1 MIEVKII
8 KDSYNKDLKSRLTT
22 FELVY
27 PRFIHGELMTHR
39 MFSRNAAS
47 SRAIPIDKVIELLKT
62 NPAMPVHWGKNQAG
76 MQAST
81 EIDNIEG
88 AKLLWLAARDSAIN
102 HAVVMR
108 DMGLHKQIV
117 NRILEPFQ
125 LIKTIVTAT
134 EFNNWFWLR
143 AHADA
148 QPEIKELA
156 EKMLEV
162 YEIHKPDELFED
174 EWHVPYVNTQRSI
187 YTGEFFYIDE
197 NDKYITADEAR
208 MISASCCAQ
217 VSYRKNDGSLE
228 KAAVVFDRLIHS
240 VPVHASPVEHI
251 ATPIT
256 KGMVGEI
263 WNAEDKEDI
272 RKGITHVDFN
282 GDVWSGNLRGW
293 VQYRQLIENNVKV
306 G

>member
-8 KDSYNKDLKSRLTT
+8 KDSYNEELASRLTT

-62 NPAMPVHWGKNQAG
+62 NPAMPVHWGKNQSG
-76 MQAST
+76 MQANT

-88 AKLLWLAARDSAIN
+88 AKQLWLAARDSAISY
-102 HAVVMR
+102 AKVMR

-143 AHADA
+143 DHADA

-156 EKMLEV
+156 AKMFDAYAYKNSVPDTL
-162 YEIHKPDELFED
+162 YEG
-174 EWHVPYVNTQRSI
+174 EWHVPYVTVYRDLESK
-187 YTGEFFYIDE
+187 ELFYLDDNHE
-197 NDKYITADEAR
+197 YITADEAR

-228 KAAVVFDRLIHS
+228 KAALVFDRLINS

-256 KGMVGEI
+256 KAMVFEAFD
-263 WNAEDKEDI
+263 NQKDI
-272 RKGITHVDFN
+272 EGVTHIDMN
-282 GDVWSGNLRGW
+282 GQPWSGNFMGW
-293 VQYRQLIENNVKV
+293 IQYRQLIPNNVKK

>member
-8 KDSYNKDLKSRLTT
+8 KDSYNADLKSRLTT

-47 SRAIPIDKVIELLKT
+47 SRAIPIDKVIELLQT

-76 MQAST
+76 MQANT

-88 AKLLWLAARDSAIN
+88 AKLLWLAARDSAIS
-102 HAVVMR
+102 HAIVMR
-108 DMGLHKQIV
+108 DMQLHKQIV
-117 NRILEPFQ
+117 NRILEPYQ
-125 LIKTIVTAT
+125 LMKTIVTAT

-143 AHADA
+143 AHPDA

-156 EKMLEV
+156 EKMLDI
-162 YEIHKPDELFED
+162 YEIHTPDELFED

-228 KAAVVFDRLIHS
+228 KAHVVFDRLINS

-251 ATPIT
+251 ASPIT
-256 KGMVGEI
+256 KEAIERAM
-263 WNAEDKEDI
+263 NPDADPA
-272 RKGITHVDFN
+272 GITHVDIN
-282 GDVWSGNLRGW
+282 GYPWSGNLRGW
-293 VQYRQLIENNVKV
+293 VQYRQLIDNNVKE

>member
-47 SRAIPIDKVIELLKT
+47 SRAIPIDKVIELLQT

-76 MQAST
+76 MQANV

-88 AKLLWLAARDSAIN
+88 AKLLWLAARDSAIS
-102 HAVVMR
+102 HAIVMR

-117 NRILEPFQ
+117 NRVLEPFQ
-125 LIKTIVTAT
+125 LMKTIVTAT

-143 AHADA
+143 AHPDA

-162 YEIHKPDELFED
+162 YEQSTPEELFED
-174 EWHVPYVNTQRSI
+174 EWHVPYVNTHRSRN
-187 YTGEFFYIDE
+187 TGELFYIDE
-197 NDKYITADEAR
+197 NDKYISADEAR

-217 VSYRKNDGSLE
+217 ISYRRNDGSLE
-228 KAAVVFDRLIHS
+228 KAAVVFDRLINS

-256 KGMVGEI
+256 KDALS
-263 WNAEDKEDI
+263 NADELDESID
-272 RKGITHVDFN
+272 GITHVDMH
-282 GDVWSGNLRGW
+282 GQPWSGNLRGW
-293 VQYRQLIENNVKV
+293 IQYRQLIDNNVKE

>member
-47 SRAIPIDKVIELLKT
+47 SRAIPIDKVIESLKT

-102 HAVVMR
+102 HAIVMR

-156 EKMLEV
+156 EKMLDI
-162 YEIHKPDELFED
+162 YEIHTPDELFED

-228 KAAVVFDRLIHS
+228 KAAVVFDRLINS

-256 KGMVGEI
+256 HKMLTDLCDGHRLIEGMTHVGE
-263 WNAEDKEDI
+263 
-272 RKGITHVDFN
+272 N
-282 GDVWSGNLRGW
+282 GQPWSGNLRGW

>member
-8 KDSYNKDLKSRLTT
+8 KDSYNADLKSRLTT

-47 SRAIPIDKVIELLKT
+47 SRAIPIDKVIELLQT

-76 MQAST
+76 MQANT

-102 HAVVMR
+102 HAIVMR

-117 NRILEPFQ
+117 NRILEPYQ

-143 AHADA
+143 AHPDA

-156 EKMLEV
+156 EKMLGI
-162 YEIHKPDELFED
+162 YEQSTPQELFEG
-174 EWHVPYVNTQRSI
+174 EWHVPYVTTIRNRSFSWQFV
-187 YTGEFFYIDE
+187 YLDE
-197 NDKYITADEAR
+197 NDNYITADEAR

-228 KAAVVFDRLIHS
+228 KAHVVFDRLINS

-256 KGMVGEI
+256 KEAIERAMNPG
-263 WNAEDKEDI
+263 ADPA
-272 RKGITHVDFN
+272 GITHVDID
-282 GDVWSGNLRGW
+282 GMPWSGNLRGW
-293 VQYRQLIENNVKV
+293 VQYRQLIDNNVKE

>member
-8 KDSYNKDLKSRLTT
+8 KDSYNKDMESRLTT

-39 MFSRNAAS
+39 VFSRNAAS

-62 NPAMPVHWGKNQAG
+62 NPAMPVHWGKNRAG
-76 MQAST
+76 MQANE
-81 EIDNIEG
+81 EIENVEG
-88 AKLLWLAARDSAIN
+88 AKQLWLAARDSAISFAN
-102 HAVVMR
+102 VMR

-125 LIKTIVTAT
+125 LIKTVLTSS

-143 AHADA
+143 DHADA

-156 EKMLEV
+156 TKMFDSYRNSEAFNL
-162 YEIHKPDELFED
+162 YEG
-174 EWHVPYVNTQRSI
+174 EWHVPYVTVHRDRGSKI
-187 YTGEFFYIDE
+187 LHYLDE
-197 NDKYITADEAR
+197 NEKYITAEESK

-217 VSYRKNDGSLE
+217 ISYRKNDVSLE
-228 KAAVVFDRLIHS
+228 KASFVFDRLINS

-251 ATPIT
+251 ASPMTM
-256 KGMVGEI
+256 KMVTDAIE
-263 WNAEDKEDI
+263 EE
-272 RKGITHVDFN
+272 VDFE
-282 GDVWSGNLRGW
+282 GLTHIDMSGKPWSGNFMGW
-293 VQYRQLIENNVKV
+293 VQYRQLIANNVSK

>member
-1 MIEVKII
+1 MIEAKII
-8 KDSYNKDLKSRLTT
+8 KDSYNRDTDSRLTT
-22 FELVY
+22 FELTY

-39 MFSRNAAS
+39 VFSRNAAS

-76 MQAST
+76 MQANT

-88 AKLLWLAARDSAIN
+88 AKQLWLAARDSAIN
-102 HAVVMR
+102 HAIVMR

-117 NRILEPFQ
+117 NRVLEPYQ

-134 EFNNWFWLR
+134 ELNNWFWLR
-143 AHADA
+143 DHADA

-156 EKMLEV
+156 KKMHDA
-162 YEIHKPDELFED
+162 YTASIPQTLFEG
-174 EWHVPYVNTQRSI
+174 EWHVPYVNTQRSVH
-187 YTGEFFYIDE
+187 TSEFFYIDE
-197 NDKYITADEAR
+197 HDKYITLEEAR

-228 KAAVVFDRLIHS
+228 KAQVVFDRLINS

-251 ATPIT
+251 ATPI
-256 KGMVGEI
+256 VNNEEFSI
-263 WNAEDKEDI
+263 E
-272 RKGITHVDFN
+272 GITHLDN
-282 GDVWSGNLRGW
+282 RGQLWSGNLRGW
-293 VQYRQLIENNVKV
+293 VQFRQLIPNNVKK

>member
-76 MQAST
+76 MQANA

-102 HAVVMR
+102 HAIVMR

-156 EKMLEV
+156 EKMLKV
-162 YEIHKPDELFED
+162 YEQSKPEELFEG
-174 EWHVPYVNTQRSI
+174 EWHVPYVQTIRSAGVLL
-187 YTGEFFYIDE
+187 YLDE
-197 NDKYITADEAR
+197 NDNHITADEAR

-228 KAAVVFDRLIHS
+228 KAAVVFDRLINS

-256 KGMVGEI
+256 HKMLTDLCDGHRLIEGMTHVGE
-263 WNAEDKEDI
+263 
-272 RKGITHVDFN
+272 N
-282 GDVWSGNLRGW
+282 GQPWSGNLRGW

>member
-8 KDSYNKDLKSRLTT
+8 KDSYNADLKSRLTT

-47 SRAIPIDKVIELLKT
+47 SRAIPIDKVIELLQT
-62 NPAMPVHWGKNQAG
+62 NPAMPVHWGKNQSG
-76 MQAST
+76 MQANT

-88 AKLLWLAARDSAIN
+88 AKLLWLAARDSAIT
-102 HAVVMR
+102 HAIVMR

-117 NRILEPFQ
+117 NRILEPYQ
-125 LIKTIVTAT
+125 LMKTIVTAT

-143 AHADA
+143 AHPDA

-156 EKMLEV
+156 EKMLHV
-162 YEIHKPDELFED
+162 YEQSTPQELFEG
-174 EWHVPYVNTQRSI
+174 EWHVPYVNTQRNIFS
-187 YTGEFFYIDE
+187 EFFYYDE
-197 NDKYITADEAR
+197 NDKNLTADEAR

-228 KAAVVFDRLIHS
+228 KAHVVFDRLINS

-256 KGMVGEI
+256 KEAIERAMNPDADPE
-263 WNAEDKEDI
+263 
-272 RKGITHVDFN
+272 GITHVDIN
-282 GDVWSGNLRGW
+282 GYPWSGNLRGW
-293 VQYRQLIENNVKV
+293 VQYRQLIDNNVKE

>member
-8 KDSYNKDLKSRLTT
+8 KDSYNADLKSRLTT

-47 SRAIPIDKVIELLKT
+47 SRAIPIDKVIELLQT
-62 NPAMPVHWGKNQAG
+62 NPAMPVHWGKNQSG
-76 MQAST
+76 MQANT

-88 AKLLWLAARDSAIN
+88 AKLLWLAARDSAIT
-102 HAVVMR
+102 HAIVMR

-117 NRILEPFQ
+117 NRILEPYQ
-125 LIKTIVTAT
+125 LMKTIVTAT

-143 AHADA
+143 AHPDA

-156 EKMLEV
+156 EKMLHV
-162 YEIHKPDELFED
+162 YEQSTPQELFEG
-174 EWHVPYVNTQRSI
+174 EWHVPYVNTQRNIFS
-187 YTGEFFYIDE
+187 EFFYYDE
-197 NDKYITADEAR
+197 NDKNLTAEEAR

-228 KAAVVFDRLIHS
+228 KAHVVFDRLINS

-251 ATPIT
+251 AAPIT
-256 KGMVGEI
+256 KEAIERAMNPDADPE
-263 WNAEDKEDI
+263 
-272 RKGITHVDFN
+272 GITHVDIN
-282 GDVWSGNLRGW
+282 GYPWSGNLRGW
-293 VQYRQLIENNVKV
+293 VQYRQLIDNNVKE

>member
-8 KDSYNKDLKSRLTT
+8 KDSYNADLKSRLTT

-47 SRAIPIDKVIELLKT
+47 SRAIPIDKVIELLQT

-76 MQAST
+76 MQANT

-88 AKLLWLAARDSAIN
+88 AKLLWLAARDSAIS
-102 HAVVMR
+102 HAIVMR

-117 NRILEPFQ
+117 NRILEPYQ
-125 LIKTIVTAT
+125 LMKTIVTAT

-143 AHADA
+143 AHPDA

-162 YEIHKPDELFED
+162 YEQSTPQELFED
-174 EWHVPYVNTQRSI
+174 EWHVPYVNTQRSRH
-187 YTGEFFYIDE
+187 TGEFFYIDE
-197 NDKYITADEAR
+197 NDKYITAEEAR

-228 KAAVVFDRLIHS
+228 KAHVVFDRLINS

-256 KGMVGEI
+256 KEAIYRAMNPDADPE
-263 WNAEDKEDI
+263 
-272 RKGITHVDFN
+272 GITHVDIK
-282 GDVWSGNLRGW
+282 GYPWSGNLRGW
-293 VQYRQLIENNVKV
+293 VQYRQLIDNNVKE

>member
-8 KDSYNKDLKSRLTT
+8 KDSYNSDLKSRLTT
-22 FELVY
+22 FELTY

-102 HAVVMR
+102 HAIVMR

-125 LIKTIVTAT
+125 VIKTIVTAT

-156 EKMLEV
+156 EKMLQV
-162 YEIHKPDELFED
+162 YEQSKPEELFEA
-174 EWHVPYVNTQRSI
+174 EWHVPYVNTARLGGI
-187 YTGEFFYIDE
+187 LVYLDE
-197 NDKYITADEAR
+197 DNKYISVDEAR

-217 VSYRKNDGSLE
+217 VSYRKSDGSLE
-228 KAAVVFDRLIHS
+228 KAAVVFDRLINS
-240 VPVHASPVEHI
+240 TPVHASPVEHI
-251 ATPIT
+251 AAPIT
-256 KGMVGEI
+256 KESIERAMNPNVDPE
-263 WNAEDKEDI
+263 
-272 RKGITHVDFN
+272 GITHVDIN
-282 GDVWSGNLRGW
+282 GYPWSGNLKGW
-293 VQYRQLIENNVKV
+293 VQYRQLIENNAKV

>member
-1 MIEVKII
+1 
-8 KDSYNKDLKSRLTT
+8 
-22 FELVY
+22 
-27 PRFIHGELMTHR
+27 
-39 MFSRNAAS
+39 
-47 SRAIPIDKVIELLKT
+47 
-62 NPAMPVHWGKNQAG
+62 
-76 MQAST
+76 MQANV

-88 AKLLWLAARDSAIN
+88 AKLLWLAARDSAIS
-102 HAVVMR
+102 HAIVMR

-117 NRILEPFQ
+117 NRILEPYQ
-125 LIKTIVTAT
+125 LMKTIVTAT

-143 AHADA
+143 AHPDA

-162 YEIHKPDELFED
+162 YEQSTPQELFED
-174 EWHVPYVNTQRSI
+174 EWHVPYVQTIRSAGVLL
-187 YTGEFFYIDE
+187 YLDE
-197 NDKYITADEAR
+197 NDNHITADEAR

-228 KAAVVFDRLIHS
+228 KAAVVFDRLINS

-256 KGMVGEI
+256 IKMLLGHCDENRLIEGM
-263 WNAEDKEDI
+263 
-272 RKGITHVDFN
+272 THVDIN
-282 GDVWSGNLRGW
+282 GQPWSGNLCGW

>member
-47 SRAIPIDKVIELLKT
+47 SRAIPIDRVIELLKT

-76 MQAST
+76 MQANT

-88 AKLLWLAARDSAIN
+88 AKQLWLAARDSAIS
-102 HAVVMR
+102 HAIVMR

-117 NRILEPFQ
+117 NRVLEPFQ

-134 EFNNWFWLR
+134 ELNNWFWLR
-143 AHADA
+143 DHLDA

-156 EKMLEV
+156 KKMLEA
-162 YEIHKPDELFED
+162 YDKSTPEQLFEG
-174 EWHVPYVNTQRSI
+174 EWHVPYVETYRANESENFH
-187 YTGEFFYIDE
+187 YLDE

-228 KAAVVFDRLIHS
+228 KAAVVFDRLINS

-256 KGMVGEI
+256 NKMMLGLCDENRLIQGM
-263 WNAEDKEDI
+263 
-272 RKGITHVDFN
+272 THVSEN
-282 GDVWSGNLRGW
+282 GQPWSGNLRGW
-293 VQYRQLIENNVKV
+293 VQYRQLIANNVKE

>member
-1 MIEVKII
+1 MLEVKII
-8 KDSYNKDLKSRLTT
+8 KDSYNDDMGSRLTT

-39 MFSRNAAS
+39 VFSRNAAS
-47 SRAIPIDKVIELLKT
+47 SRAIPIDKVIDLVMT

-76 MQAST
+76 MQADT
-81 EIDNIEG
+81 EVENQWLAEH
-88 AKLLWLAARDSAIN
+88 LWLAARDSAVSY
-102 HAVVMR
+102 ARMMR
-108 DMGLHKQIV
+108 DMNLHKQIV

-143 AHADA
+143 EHSDA
-148 QPEIKELA
+148 QPEIKALA
-156 EKMLEV
+156 AKMFDV
-162 YEIHKPDELFED
+162 YSLRNTKHLKAG
-174 EWHVPYVNTQRSI
+174 EWHVPYVSTYRDSF
-187 YTGEFFYIDE
+187 TDALFYIDE
-197 NDKYITADEAR
+197 NNDYLTVEEAR

-228 KAAVVFDRLIHS
+228 KAAVVFDRLINS

-256 KGMVGEI
+256 KQMVYDSIE
-263 WNAEDKEDI
+263 NEKDV
-272 RKGITHVDFN
+272 KGLTHVDMD
-282 GDVWSGNLRGW
+282 GKPWSGNFMGW
-293 VQYRQLIENNVKV
+293 IQYRQLIPNNAKK

>member
-8 KDSYNKDLKSRLTT
+8 KDSYNADLKSRLTT

-47 SRAIPIDKVIELLKT
+47 SRAIPIDKVIELLQT

-76 MQAST
+76 MQANV

-88 AKLLWLAARDSAIN
+88 AKLLWLAARDSAIS
-102 HAVVMR
+102 HAIVMR

-117 NRILEPFQ
+117 NRILEPYQ
-125 LIKTIVTAT
+125 LMKTIVTAT

-162 YEIHKPDELFED
+162 YEQSTPEELFED
-174 EWHVPYVNTQRSI
+174 EWHVPYVQTIRSAGI
-187 YTGEFFYIDE
+187 LLYLDE
-197 NDKYITADEAR
+197 NDNHITADEAR

-228 KAAVVFDRLIHS
+228 KASVVFDRLINS

-256 KGMVGEI
+256 NRMVTEI

-272 RKGITHVDFN
+272 QNGITHIDFKGN
-282 GDVWSGNLRGW
+282 VWSGNLRGW
-293 VQYRQLIENNVKV
+293 VQYRQLIDNNVKE

>member
-47 SRAIPIDKVIELLKT
+47 SRAIPIDKVIELLQT

-76 MQAST
+76 MQANV

-88 AKLLWLAARDSAIN
+88 AKLLWLAARDSAIS
-102 HAVVMR
+102 HAIVMR

-117 NRILEPFQ
+117 NRVLEPYQ
-125 LIKTIVTAT
+125 LMKTIVTAT

-143 AHADA
+143 AHPDA

-162 YEIHKPDELFED
+162 YEQSTPEELFED

-187 YTGEFFYIDE
+187 YTGELFYIDE
-197 NDKYITADEAR
+197 NEKYITADEAR

-228 KAAVVFDRLIHS
+228 KAHVVFDRLINS

-251 ATPIT
+251 ASPIT
-256 KGMVGEI
+256 KSALFSAVEREEGIE
-263 WNAEDKEDI
+263 
-272 RKGITHVDFN
+272 GITHVDVN
-282 GDVWSGNLRGW
+282 GHPWSGNLRGW
-293 VQYRQLIENNVKV
+293 IQYRQLIDNNVKE

>member
-1 MIEVKII
+1 MIKVKII

-47 SRAIPIDKVIELLKT
+47 SRAIPIDKVIELLQT

-76 MQAST
+76 MQANV

-88 AKLLWLAARDSAIN
+88 AKQLWLAARDSAIS
-102 HAVVMR
+102 HAIVMR

-117 NRILEPFQ
+117 NRVLEPYQ
-125 LIKTIVTAT
+125 LMKTIVTAT

-143 AHADA
+143 AHPDA

-156 EKMLEV
+156 EKMLQV
-162 YEIHKPDELFED
+162 YEQSTPQELFED
-174 EWHVPYVNTQRSI
+174 EWHVPYVSTQRSR
-187 YTGEFFYIDE
+187 YTGELFYVDE
-197 NDKYITADEAR
+197 NDKYISANTAR

-228 KAAVVFDRLIHS
+228 KAQVVFDRLINS

-256 KGMVGEI
+256 NKMMLGLCDKNIEIEGMTHVGE
-263 WNAEDKEDI
+263 
-272 RKGITHVDFN
+272 N
-282 GDVWSGNLRGW
+282 GQPWSGNLRGW
-293 VQYRQLIENNVKV
+293 VQYRQLIDNNVKE

>member
-8 KDSYNKDLKSRLTT
+8 KDSYNIEMRSRLTT

-47 SRAIPIDKVIELLKT
+47 SRAIPIDKVIELLQT

-76 MQAST
+76 MQANA

-102 HAVVMR
+102 HAIVMR

-117 NRILEPFQ
+117 NRVLEPYQ

-134 EFNNWFWLR
+134 ELNNWFWLR
-143 AHADA
+143 DHADA

-156 EKMLEV
+156 KKMHDAYTASSPQGL
-162 YEIHKPDELFED
+162 YEG
-174 EWHVPYVNTQRSI
+174 EWHVPYVNTYRARESEHFH
-187 YTGEFFYIDE
+187 YLDE
-197 NDKYITADEAR
+197 NDKYITAEEAR

-228 KAAVVFDRLIHS
+228 KAEMVFDRLINS

-251 ATPIT
+251 ATPI
-256 KGMVGEI
+256 VDSEAFEI
-263 WNAEDKEDI
+263 Q
-272 RKGITHVDFN
+272 GITHLDKN
-282 GDVWSGNLRGW
+282 GQLWSGNLRGW
-293 VQYRQLIENNVKV
+293 VQFRQLIPNNVKE

>member
-47 SRAIPIDKVIELLKT
+47 SRAIPIDKVIELLQT

-76 MQAST
+76 MQANT

-88 AKLLWLAARDSAIN
+88 AKLLWLAARDSAIS
-102 HAVVMR
+102 HAIVMR

-117 NRILEPFQ
+117 NRILEPYQ
-125 LIKTIVTAT
+125 LMKTIVTAT

-143 AHADA
+143 AHPDA

-162 YEIHKPDELFED
+162 YEQSTPEELFGD
-174 EWHVPYVNTQRSI
+174 EWHVPYVQTIRSAGI
-187 YTGEFFYIDE
+187 LLYLDE
-197 NDKYITADEAR
+197 NDNHITADEAR

-228 KAAVVFDRLIHS
+228 KAAVVFDRLINS

-251 ATPIT
+251 ASPIT
-256 KGMVGEI
+256 YKMLTDLCDGNRLIEGMTHVGE
-263 WNAEDKEDI
+263 
-272 RKGITHVDFN
+272 N
-282 GDVWSGNLRGW
+282 GQPWSGNLRGW
-293 VQYRQLIENNVKV
+293 VQYRQLIENNVKE

>member
-47 SRAIPIDKVIELLKT
+47 SRAIPIDKVIELLQT

-76 MQAST
+76 MQANT

-88 AKLLWLAARDSAIN
+88 AKLLWLAARDSAIS
-102 HAVVMR
+102 HAIVMR

-117 NRILEPFQ
+117 NRILEPYQ
-125 LIKTIVTAT
+125 LMKTIVTAT

-143 AHADA
+143 AHPDA

-156 EKMLEV
+156 EKMLEI
-162 YEIHKPDELFED
+162 YEIYAPDELFED

-187 YTGEFFYIDE
+187 YTGELFYIDE
-197 NDKYITADEAR
+197 NDKYITAQEAR

-228 KAAVVFDRLIHS
+228 KAHVVFDRLINS

-251 ATPIT
+251 ATPVSFKMMLDLCDSGIEIE
-256 KGMVGEI
+256 GM
-263 WNAEDKEDI
+263 
-272 RKGITHVDFN
+272 THVAVN
-282 GDVWSGNLRGW
+282 GQPWSGNLRGW
-293 VQYRQLIENNVKV
+293 IQYRQLIDNNVRE

>member
-8 KDSYNKDLKSRLTT
+8 KDSYNSEINSRLTT
-22 FELVY
+22 FELIY

-47 SRAIPIDKVIELLKT
+47 SRAIPIDKVIDLLMT

-76 MQAST
+76 MQANT

-88 AKLLWLAARDSAIN
+88 AKLLWLAARDSAIS
-102 HAVVMR
+102 HAKVMR

-143 AHADA
+143 DHADA

-156 EKMLEV
+156 AKMFDAYNDSIVGNL
-162 YEIHKPDELFED
+162 YEG
-174 EWHVPYVNTQRSI
+174 EWHVPYVTTYRNRDTNTL
-187 YTGEFFYIDE
+187 YYLYDD
-197 NDKYITADEAR
+197 NNYITAKEAK

-217 VSYRKNDGSLE
+217 VSYRKNDGSLD
-228 KAAVVFDRLIHS
+228 KAAVVFDRLINS

-256 KGMVGEI
+256 EQMVHDAIDNESQIEGL
-263 WNAEDKEDI
+263 
-272 RKGITHVDFN
+272 THLDMD
-282 GDVWSGNLRGW
+282 GQPWSGNFRGW
-293 VQYRQLIENNVKV
+293 IQYRQLIANNVSK

>member
-8 KDSYNKDLKSRLTT
+8 KDSYNIEMRSRLTT

-76 MQAST
+76 MQANV

-102 HAVVMR
+102 HAIVMR

-117 NRILEPFQ
+117 NRVLEPYQ
-125 LIKTIVTAT
+125 LMKTIVTAT

-148 QPEIKELA
+148 QPEIRELA
-156 EKMLEV
+156 EKMLLAYDESEPMAL
-162 YEIHKPDELFED
+162 YEG
-174 EWHVPYVNTQRSI
+174 EWHVPYVNAVRNRCPIKSLV
-187 YTGEFFYIDE
+187 YLDE
-197 NDKYITADEAR
+197 NDNEITAEEAR

-228 KAAVVFDRLIHS
+228 KAEMVFDRLINS

-251 ATPIT
+251 ATPIVDSE
-256 KGMVGEI
+256 KFEI
-263 WNAEDKEDI
+263 
-272 RKGITHVDFN
+272 KGITHLDKN
-282 GDVWSGNLRGW
+282 GQLWSGNLRGW
-293 VQYRQLIENNVKV
+293 VQFRQLIANNVKE

>member
-8 KDSYNKDLKSRLTT
+8 KDSYNEDLKSRLTT

-47 SRAIPIDKVIELLKT
+47 SRAIPIDKVIELLQT
-62 NPAMPVHWGKNQAG
+62 NPAMPVHWGKNQTG
-76 MQAST
+76 MQANT
-81 EIDNIEG
+81 EINNIEG
-88 AKLLWLAARDSAIN
+88 AKLLWLAARDSAIS
-102 HAVVMR
+102 HAIVMR

-117 NRILEPFQ
+117 NRILEPYQ
-125 LIKTIVTAT
+125 LMKTIVTAT

-143 AHADA
+143 AHPDA

-156 EKMLEV
+156 EKMLEI
-162 YEIHKPDELFED
+162 YEIYTPDELFED

-187 YTGEFFYIDE
+187 YTGELFYIDE
-197 NDKYITADEAR
+197 NDKYITAEEAR

-228 KAAVVFDRLIHS
+228 KAHVVFDRLINS

-251 ATPIT
+251 ATPVSFKMMLDLCDSGIEIE
-256 KGMVGEI
+256 GM
-263 WNAEDKEDI
+263 
-272 RKGITHVDFN
+272 THVAVN
-282 GDVWSGNLRGW
+282 GQPWSGNLRGW
-293 VQYRQLIENNVKV
+293 IQYRQLIDNNVRE